1 LEICKQ
7 NNIKELP
14 NDSLLS
20 RNLALAYLDS
30 FSNIL
35 DWSCLDS
42 NSHIYQV
49 LIKGNKSLEQA
60 HFFLSKFLKARRFLF
75 KDELKK

>member
-1 LEICKQ
+1 MEICKQ

-75 KDELKK
+75 KDELRR